1 MFRFPVLFREF
12 AKLIQIIGAMYG
24 LLFWPWLVLHKGWFN
39 FSKEALVVVLGWP
52 ATSNTSFIYG
62 RLVLLQKS
70 NGIELTI
77 CSTGHWRADNYFF
90 FEFILPYM
98 SPIIQIQK
106 KNVCIYFGV
115 FVILALIFGVPSWT
129 SIIEK
134 GLYKRV
140 TKQSPKRQRQEPIF
154 SIWKSE
160 SAVNF
165 ACYFQSH
172 WLSTK
177 SFI

>member
-1 MFRFPVLFREF
+1 M
-12 AKLIQIIGAMYG
+12 QY
-24 LLFWPWLVLHKGWFN
+24 PWLVLHKGWFN
-39 FSKEALVVVLGWP
+39 FSKEVLVVVLGSP
-52 ATSNTSFIYG
+52 ASSNTSFIYG

-77 CSTGHWRADNYFF
+77 CWTGRWPAANYYYYFF
-90 FEFILPYM
+90 WIHFAYM